1 MTVPSENR
9 KIMKSLGREADY
21 DYERP
26 ALIPPRINLTSYIGA
41 KYMLDRAQD
50 FNVLWGDATGYVMG
64 PRALDFMLS
73 GDTAFHYQQKKTM
86 AKALYHGGWEKEI
99 KAFYEQ
105 VTLQL
110 LHESSYKIAGTNQV
124 DITRDVGNIAHIH
137 FATSMFSLPTKT
149 VSSSPGFSYRSAK
162 ACSERQPQ
170 RNIFGPRNV
179 RHLSCDVHRYILRL

>member
-1 MTVPSENR
+1 MQ
-9 KIMKSLGREADY
+9 SLGREADY

-41 KYMLDRAQD
+41 KYMLDRAQE
-50 FNVLWGDATGYVMG
+50 FNVLWGEATGYVMG

-73 GDTAFHYQQKKTM
+73 GDTAFHRQQKQVM

-99 KAFYEQ
+99 KTFYEQ

-110 LHESSYKIAGTNQV
+110 LHESSYKLAGTNQV

-137 FATSMFSLPTKT
+137 FATNIFSLPTKT
-149 VSSSPGFSYRSAK
+149 VSHVH
-162 ACSERQPQ
+162 
-170 RNIFGPRNV
+170 IFRTD
-179 RHLSCDVHRYILRL
+179 SQ